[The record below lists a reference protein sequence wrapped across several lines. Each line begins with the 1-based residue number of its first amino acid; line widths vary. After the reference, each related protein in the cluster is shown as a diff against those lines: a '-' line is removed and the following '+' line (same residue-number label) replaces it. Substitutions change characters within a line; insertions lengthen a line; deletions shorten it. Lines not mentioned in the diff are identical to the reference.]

1 MILRG
6 TSFHSTYI
14 YLEMETSRALIGHK
28 HYTSNNRIKEVVWY
42 GVKQLF
48 HVLKGE
54 GESQYWEFK
63 FESKISNIIL
73 SLKNAGN

>member
-1 MILRG
+1 
-6 TSFHSTYI
+6 
-14 YLEMETSRALIGHK
+14 METSRALIGHK
-28 HYTSNNRIKEVVWY
+28 HYTSNNRIKEVVWC

-54 GESQYWEFK
+54 GESQYWERIEFK
-63 FESKISNIIL
+63 FESKISNMIL

>member
-1 MILRG
+1 
-6 TSFHSTYI
+6 
-14 YLEMETSRALIGHK
+14 METSRALIGHK

-54 GESQYWEFK
+54 GESQYWERIEFK

>member
-1 MILRG
+1 
-6 TSFHSTYI
+6 
-14 YLEMETSRALIGHK
+14 METSRALIGHK

-54 GESQYWEFK
+54 GESQYWERIEFK
-63 FESKISNIIL
+63 FESKISHIIL

>member
-6 TSFHSTYI
+6 TSFHCTYI

-28 HYTSNNRIKEVVWY
+28 HYTSNNRIKGVVWY